1 MGVEYMH
8 FLVVADKA
16 WLPQSDTLARV
27 DAVLKKWPLVGEAGT
42 VYDLATMSEA
52 ASNAIPEGDMGP
64 GFAVSYRDAAQGG
77 AVQELAGASYY
88 DSVAAEGRYLQDVI
102 AIAGADYRIQPSD
115 EQFYFELTSIQ
126 SSAGQQAQDIPYPIS
141 KAFNEYQ
148 PAQAFAKPPEVK
160 IHLPQTQP
168 GLHAWDHFNGFWR
181 GAVVLDF
188 GKDLPKFCETLRALP
203 AREFVRE
210 LAEAFR
216 GPLVEVG
223 MIY

>member
-1 MGVEYMH
+1 MGVEYVH
-8 FLVVADKA
+8 YLVVADNN
-16 WLPQSDTLARV
+16 WLPQPDTLARV
-27 DAVLKKWPLVGEAGT
+27 DAVLKKWSLVGEAGT
-42 VYDLATMSEA
+42 VYDLATMSA
-52 ASNAIPEGDMGP
+52 TANNTIPEGDTGP
-64 GFAVSYRDAAQGG
+64 GFAVSYRDTAQGG

-88 DSVAAEGRYLQDVI
+88 DSVAAEDRYLQDVI

-115 EQFYFELTSIQ
+115 EQFYFEVTSIQ

-148 PAQAFAKPPEVK
+148 AARASSNPPAVK
-160 IHLPQTQP
+160 IHLTRTEPR
-168 GLHAWDHFNGFWR
+168 LHAWDQFNGFWR

-188 GKDLPKFCETLRALP
+188 GKDLPKFCESLRALP

-216 GPLVEVG
+216 GPLVEVS